1 MTTHQQATHESLSA
15 LLDGECNE
23 LEMRRLLKQLDA
35 DPALRDQ
42 FDQLSRSRAALQA
55 DTAAWA
61 GCDVSLRVRDAVAAE
76 PFSKGLVNKLWQPL
90 AQTAV
95 AASVAVAVVIG
106 VAYVPLWQ
114 DGASQ
119 GVPADGGNA
128 AHYAAVPSDGSMA
141 TGAMTRN
148 VSTGAVAV
156 PVAPASVTHTARAAV
171 DDLDR
176 FEPYVQRHAEYAS
189 YNSNSG
195 LMPFARVASFQRA
208 E

>member
-1 MTTHQQATHESLSA
+1 MNPHQQATHESLSA

-23 LEMRRLLKQLDA
+23 LEMRRLLKQLDS
-35 DPALRDQ
+35 DPALRG
-42 FDQLSRSRAALQA
+42 QLDTLARTRAAMQA

-61 GCDVSLRVRDAVAAE
+61 GCDISARVREAVAAE
-76 PFSKGLVNKLWQPL
+76 PFSKGVISKLWQPL

-95 AASVAVAVVIG
+95 AASVAVAVVLG
-106 VAYVPLWQ
+106 VAYLPLLQ
-114 DGASQ
+114 DGVPQ
-119 GVPADGGNA
+119 GVPADSSNA
-128 AHYAAVPSDGSMA
+128 THYAAVPAGS
-141 TGAMTRN
+141 MTRN

-156 PVAPASVTHTARAAV
+156 PVAPATVTHTPRVAP
-171 DDLDR
+171 DNLDR